1 MYVFSLKMSII
12 VFNIVT
18 FFLLIAE
25 SFSTN
30 ETNNNRYYPLNV
42 GDSWEYFLGD
52 SAKKS
57 TLKFTIISLDTIQG
71 QPFAKTK
78 QEWFQNDSLTY
89 TQEYLQTVD
98 NGFVITAVNK
108 TVPMFQIQHPSDGSV
123 KFTENIAK
131 KYSIS
136 LSEDQKEHLR
146 SFRASFTFV
155 DFESGTHSMWEFRNK
170 KEVSKFAEN
179 VGMVYLKNDKVQM
192 TLKIATVKGKMYR
205 LL

>member
-1 MYVFSLKMSII
+1 MHKSLFII
-12 VFNIVT
+12 LA
-18 FFLLIAE
+18 LLLGTTK

-52 SAKKS
+52 SAQKS

-78 QEWFQNDSLTY
+78 QEWLQNDSLTY

-98 NGFVITAVNK
+98 YGFVITAVNK

-123 KFTENIAK
+123 KFTEKIAK
-131 KYSIS
+131 KFSLS
-136 LSEDQKEHLR
+136 LSEDQLEHLR

>member
-1 MYVFSLKMSII
+1 MHKSLFII
-12 VFNIVT
+12 LA
-18 FFLLIAE
+18 LLFGTTK

-52 SAKKS
+52 SVQKS

-78 QEWFQNDSLTY
+78 QEWLQNDSLTY

-98 NGFVITAVNK
+98 YGFVITAVNK

-123 KFTENIAK
+123 KFTEKIAK
-131 KYSIS
+131 KFSLS
-136 LSEDQKEHLR
+136 LSEDQLEHLR

-192 TLKIATVKGKMYR
+192 TLKFATVKGKMYR

>member
-1 MYVFSLKMSII
+1 MRII
-12 VFNIVT
+12 VLSVFT
-18 FFLLIAE
+18 FFLLFLV
-25 SFSTN
+25 SFSIN
-30 ETNNNRYYPLNV
+30 ETNHNRYYPLNI

-52 SAKKS
+52 STKKS

-78 QEWFQNDSLTY
+78 QEWLQNDSLTY

-98 NGFVITAVNK
+98 YGFVITAVNK
-108 TVPMFQIQHPSDGSV
+108 TAPKFQIQHPSDGSV
-123 KFTENIAK
+123 KFAEEIIK

-136 LSEDQKEHLR
+136 LSEDQKEYFR
-146 SFRASFTFV
+146 SFKASFTFV

-170 KEVSKFAEN
+170 KEVSKFAEH

-192 TLKIATVKGKMYR
+192 TLKLATVKGKIFK
-205 LL
+205 LVQ